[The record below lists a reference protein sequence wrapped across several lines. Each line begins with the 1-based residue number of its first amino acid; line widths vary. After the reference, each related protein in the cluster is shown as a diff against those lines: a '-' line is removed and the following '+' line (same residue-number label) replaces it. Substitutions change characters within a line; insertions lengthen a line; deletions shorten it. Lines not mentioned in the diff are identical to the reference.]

1 MHDLSTLRRSSDQAS
16 VCKRGPEHH
25 WRSGMK
31 EVARISGI
39 STRRVDLPLEIPVI
53 TPMHEIRSISCLL
66 VTVTADNGTTGEGFA
81 FCFGKERLLV
91 IEAMVHALR
100 SEIIG
105 ANALD
110 PVALWEDMFKSQN
123 FFGYAGV
130 AIIGMTPID
139 IACWDIVGKT
149 REQPLSVVF
158 GHTHD
163 KVRAYASGGL
173 FLYTETSALEGE
185 ARHLRDQGFKAMK
198 LRLGDLPMSKN
209 IERVEAVRS
218 AIGPEIALMVDVNQG
233 LSVKDALILGRELER
248 FDLAWYEEPIATW
261 DHHGHAELAANLNT
275 PVASGETEYL
285 RFGIRNMIERR
296 SADILM
302 PDLQRLGGFT
312 DFLRSIED
320 IKAANLRYSPHLF
333 TEHSLHMVTDGCDIV
348 EHMPWF
354 APLFREKLELDD
366 EGMLELP
373 KRPGIGFTFDL
384 DALDAHLF

>member
-1 MHDLSTLRRSSDQAS
+1 MKPLRQNAEDPSLPHLGAARALRYAAKDVAPIAS
-16 VCKRGPEHH
+16 VTTK
-25 WRSGMK
+25 
-31 EVARISGI
+31 
-39 STRRVDLPLEIPVI
+39 RVDLPLDTPVI

-66 VTVTADNGTTGEGFA
+66 VTITTQDGTTGEGFA
-81 FCFGKERLLV
+81 FCFGRERLAV
-91 IEAMVHALR
+91 IEAMVKALQP
-100 SEIIG
+100 EIIG

-110 PVALWEDMFKSQN
+110 PAAVWEDLFKLQN

-130 AIIGMTPID
+130 AVIGMTPID
-139 IACWDIVGKT
+139 MACWDIVGKT
-149 REQPLSVVF
+149 LNQPLSSVF

-163 KVRAYASGGL
+163 RVPAYASGGL
-173 FLYTETSALEGE
+173 FLYTKPGELETE
-185 ARHLRDQGFKAMK
+185 AQQLLDQGYKAMK
-198 LRLGDLPMSKN
+198 LRLGTLPVSQN

-218 AIGPEIALMVDVNQG
+218 AIGPDTALMVDVNQG
-233 LSVKDALILGRELER
+233 LSVADALTLGRALER
-248 FDLAWYEEPIATW
+248 FNLTWYEEPIATW
-261 DHHGHAELAANLNT
+261 DHHGHAELAAHLKT

-302 PDLQRLGGFT
+302 PDLQRLGGYT

-333 TEHSLHMVTDGCDIV
+333 TEHSLHLVTDGCDIV

-354 APLFREKLELDD
+354 GPLFRETLELDSN
-366 EGMLELP
+366 GMIEIP

-384 DALDAHLF
+384 DALDAHVF

>member
-1 MHDLSTLRRSSDQAS
+1 MQTVRKEDEHLSESRYGADGPLRRAMND
-16 VCKRGPEHH
+16 
-25 WRSGMK
+25 
-31 EVARISGI
+31 VARITSV
-39 STRRVDLPLEIPVI
+39 STKRVDLPLDIPVI

-66 VTVTADNGTTGEGFA
+66 VTITTEDGTTGEGFA

-100 SEIIG
+100 PEIIG

-110 PVALWEDMFKSQN
+110 PAALWDDIFKSQN
-123 FFGYAGV
+123 FFGYAGIAV
-130 AIIGMTPID
+130 IGMTPID
-139 IACWDIVGKT
+139 VACWDIVGKT
-149 REQPLSVVF
+149 QDKPLAAIF
-158 GHTHD
+158 GHT
-163 KVRAYASGGL
+163 RERIPAYASGGL
-173 FLYTETSALEGE
+173 FLYTPTDALEAE
-185 ARHLRDQGFKAMK
+185 AQRLLGQGFKAMK
-198 LRLGDLPMSKN
+198 LRLGDLPVSQN

-218 AIGPEIALMVDVNQG
+218 AIGSEIGLMVDVNQG
-233 LSVKDALILGRELER
+233 LSVADALTLGRALER
-248 FDLAWYEEPIATW
+248 FDLIWYEEPVATW

-320 IKAANLRYSPHLF
+320 IKSANLRYSPHLF
-333 TEHSLHMVTDGCDIV
+333 TEHSLHLVTGGCDIV

-354 APLFREKLELDD
+354 APLFREKLALDAD
-366 EGMLELP
+366 GMIEIP
-373 KRPGIGFTFDL
+373 KRPGIGFTFDY
-384 DALDAHLF
+384 DVLDAHVF